1 MEIENLF
8 KTVPVK
14 KIFGTAGAGKTTH
27 LINEIEE
34 LFRHKIAPEEIAFV
48 SFTNKAVDEMVERMI
63 KKFPQF
69 KKEQFVNFRTI
80 HSLALKFSTN
90 KNVMQTKHLISVAR
104 QMNLDISLYQS
115 AEEGGGTKQGDKVL
129 TVESLS
135 RLKMTSIEKQWEEC
149 NFEECPLHMV
159 LDWSRKLNAYKKE
172 HNMIDFTG
180 MLENYNG
187 EPLDVKKFF
196 IDEAQD
202 LCALQWNVL
211 DKMTANCDQIYIA
224 GDDDQ
229 AIYNWAGADV
239 NYILGIKADEEV
251 VLAKSHRLPK
261 NIYDLSRVI
270 LHKIKNRKPKEADPD
285 KENGEIN
292 HVNSFD
298 SIDFDEQQEYLILVR
313 NRWFLSKIINR
324 IESYGLPY
332 TVSGKSSTDCDEV
345 KAIISWEALRKGK
358 EIDYKDFENVKNFST
373 SLKKFSRENIP
384 DELKIEWYKIFNL
397 MRHDKAA
404 YFRVLLEKGYKFSG
418 KPKITIS
425 TIHQAKGG
433 ECENVIII
441 TDVSYVTWKNI
452 RSDDEHRVWYVAVS
466 RSKKNLTI
474 VREQSNIFYKI

>member
-1 MEIENLF
+1 MEINNLF
-8 KTVPVK
+8 KTVSVK
-14 KIFGTAGAGKTTH
+14 KIYGTAGAGKTTH

-34 LFRHKIAPEEIAFV
+34 LFKQKITPEEIAFV
-48 SFTNKAVDEMVERMI
+48 SFTNKAVDEMVDRMLV
-63 KKFPQF
+63 KFPQF

-80 HSLALKFSTN
+80 HSLALKFSAN
-90 KNVMQTKHLISVAR
+90 KNVMQTKHLISVAK

-129 TVESLS
+129 TIEALH
-135 RLKMTSIEKQWEEC
+135 RLKMVSLEDQWREC
-149 NFEECPLHMV
+149 NFEDCPLHMV
-159 LDWSRKLNAYKKE
+159 VDWSNNLNAYKKE
-172 HNMIDFTG
+172 HKMIDFTG

-187 EPLDVKKFF
+187 SPLLVKKFF

-211 DKMTANCDQIYIA
+211 DRMTVNCDQIYIA

-251 VLAKSHRLPK
+251 VLSKSHRLPK

-270 LHKIKNRKPKEADPD
+270 LQKIKKRKPKESDPEN
-285 KENGEIN
+285 ENGEIN
-292 HVNSFD
+292 YVNSFD
-298 SIDFDEQQEYLILVR
+298 SIDFDEHQEYLILVR
-313 NRWFLSKIINR
+313 NRYLLNKIISR
-324 IESYGLPY
+324 IERYGLPY
-332 TVSGKSSTDCDEV
+332 KASGKSSTDCDEV
-345 KAIISWEALRKGK
+345 KAIIAWETLRNGK
-358 EIDYKDFENVKNFST
+358 EIDYRDFENVKNFST
-373 SLKKFSRENIP
+373 ILKKFSRDNIP
-384 DELKIEWYKIFNL
+384 DDLKIEWYKIFNL
-397 MRHDKAA
+397 MRPDKSA
-404 YFRVLLEKGYKFSG
+404 YFRVLLEKGYKFAG

-452 RSDDEHRVWYVAVS
+452 RTDDEHRVWYVAVS
-466 RSKKNLTI
+466 RAKKNLTI
-474 VREQSNIFYKI
+474 VREQSLLFYKI